1 MGETVRVF
9 RRQPT
14 DDLTGLPLRRAG
26 RDALTRAVAG
36 DAIAMI
42 DLDELKTVNDTFGHE
57 AGDEHLVV
65 IAAKLVS
72 LLRRDD
78 VVFRWGGDE
87 FVLVLRAAGDAAS
100 GVLER
105 LRRESRVP
113 FSAGVAI
120 HSDGDPMHT
129 LAAADEAL
137 LAAKRAGGGRVVTA

>member
-1 MGETVRVF
+1 MGVF
-9 RRQPT
+9 RRQAT

-26 RDALTRAVAG
+26 REALARVNRG

-42 DLDELKTVNDTFGHE
+42 DLDELKKVNDTFGHE

-65 IAAKLVS
+65 VAAKLVS

-78 VVFRWGGDE
+78 VVVRWGGDE
-87 FVLVLRAAGDAAS
+87 FVLVLRGAADAAS

-113 FSAGVAI
+113 FSAGVAV
-120 HSDGDPMHT
+120 HTEGDPAST